1 MNKPGVVLISTLLI
15 VMVMSII
22 SIQISKNFFLSIQ
35 RDLYIDFKNHSLQ
48 LLLSSEKQAIKS
60 IQKEMISSNEKLINK
75 DPVLNQSYFFSNEL
89 TTIQADVSDASNCFN
104 LNSIF
109 IKTGDGIQI
118 KKDNREWLERL
129 LRLKGLDAPEIE
141 SFIDQLIDWVDPDNQ
156 PLNFGAENYF
166 YIGPLSPIN
175 QYTPKR
181 LLSNLSEIKN
191 FPVLDQISFKKISN
205 NLCVLPG
212 LSNQLINVNTL
223 NDSHINLIASLF
235 DEENLEF
242 IESQILDTPENGY
255 DSANEFSNKI
265 TQSVSWPSQ
274 VLSINSKTFLIST
287 KIYNQTFSN
296 QLDSL
301 VILDTSN
308 SAKVLNRDF
317 IF

>member
-1 MNKPGVVLISTLLI
+1 MAIIST
-15 VMVMSII
+15 
-22 SIQISKNFFLSIQ
+22 QISKIFFLSIQ
-35 RDLYIDFKNHSLQ
+35 RDSYIDFKNHSLQ
-48 LLLSSEKQAIKS
+48 LLLSSEKEAIQS
-60 IQKEMISSNEKLINK
+60 IQKEIVSSNQKLTNK
-75 DPVLNQSYFFSNEL
+75 NPVLNQSYFFSNEL
-89 TTIQADVSDASNCFN
+89 ATIQVDVSDASNCFN

-109 IKTGDGIQI
+109 IKTGDGLQI
-118 KKDNREWLERL
+118 KKDNKEWLERL
-129 LRLKGLDAPEIE
+129 LRLKGFEAPKIE

-156 PLNFGAENYF
+156 PLNSGAENYF

-191 FPVLDQISFKKISN
+191 FPVLDQIDFNKISN

-212 LSNQLINVNTL
+212 ISNQLINVNTL
-223 NDSHINLIASLF
+223 NNTHKNLIASFF

-242 IESQILDTPENGY
+242 IESQILDAPENGY
-255 DSANEFSNKI
+255 DSANEFAKKI
-265 TQSVSWPSQ
+265 TQSASWPSQ
-274 VLSINSKTFLIST
+274 VLSINSKTLLISS

-301 VILDTSN
+301 VILEDSN

-317 IF
+317 SF

>member
-15 VMVMSII
+15 VMVMAII
-22 SIQISKNFFLSIQ
+22 STQISKKFFLSIQ
-35 RDLYIDFKNHSLQ
+35 RDSYIDFKNHSLQ
-48 LLLSSEKQAIKS
+48 FLLSSEIEAIQS
-60 IQKEMISSNEKLINK
+60 IQKEIVFSNQKLTNK

-89 TTIQADVSDASNCFN
+89 ATIQVDVSDASNCFN

-109 IKTGDGIQI
+109 IKTADGVQI
-118 KKDNREWLERL
+118 KKDNKEWLERL
-129 LRLKGLDAPEIE
+129 LRLKGFDAPEIE

-166 YIGPLSPIN
+166 YIGPLSSIN

-191 FPVLDQISFKKISN
+191 FPVLDQMDFNKISN

-212 LSNQLINVNTL
+212 ISNQLINVNTL
-223 NDSHINLIASLF
+223 NNNHKKLVASFF

-242 IESQILDTPENGY
+242 IESQILDAPENGY
-255 DSANEFSNKI
+255 DSANEFAKKI
-265 TQSVSWPSQ
+265 TQSVTWPSQ
-274 VLSINSKTFLIST
+274 VLSINSKTLLISS

-301 VILDTSN
+301 VILDNSN

-317 IF
+317 SF

>member
-60 IQKEMISSNEKLINK
+60 IQKEIISSNGKLINK

-89 TTIQADVSDASNCFN
+89 ATIQVDVSDASNCFN

-255 DSANEFSNKI
+255 DSANEFANKI
-265 TQSVSWPSQ
+265 SQSVSWPSQ

>member
-15 VMVMSII
+15 VMVMAII
-22 SIQISKNFFLSIQ
+22 SIQISKKFFLSIQ
-35 RDLYIDFKNHSLQ
+35 RDSYIDFKNHSLQ
-48 LLLSSEKQAIKS
+48 LLLSSEKEAIAS
-60 IQKEMISSNEKLINK
+60 IQKEINSSNEKLTNK

-89 TTIQADVSDASNCFN
+89 ATIQVDVSDASNCFN

-109 IKTGDGIQI
+109 IKTGDGVQI
-118 KKDNREWLERL
+118 KKDNKEWLERL
-129 LRLKGLDAPEIE
+129 LRLKGFDTPETE

-156 PLNFGAENYF
+156 PLNSGAENYF

-181 LLSNLSEIKN
+181 LLSNLSEIKS
-191 FPVLDQISFKKISN
+191 FPVLDQMDFNKISN

-212 LSNQLINVNTL
+212 ISNQLMNVNTL
-223 NDSHINLIASLF
+223 NNTHKNLVASFF

-242 IESQILDTPENGY
+242 IESQILDIPENGY
-255 DSANEFSNKI
+255 DSANEFAKKI

-274 VLSINSKTFLIST
+274 VLSINSKTLLIST
-287 KIYNQTFSN
+287 KIFNQTYSN

-301 VILDTSN
+301 VILDNSN

-317 IF
+317 SF

>member
-60 IQKEMISSNEKLINK
+60 IQKEIISSNGKLINK

-89 TTIQADVSDASNCFN
+89 ATIQVDVSDASNCFN

-109 IKTGDGIQI
+109 IKTSDSVQI

-191 FPVLDQISFKKISN
+191 FPVLEQISFKKISN

-223 NDSHINLIASLF
+223 NDSHTNLIASLF

-255 DSANEFSNKI
+255 DSANEFTDKI
-265 TQSVSWPSQ
+265 TQSAPWSSQ

-301 VILDTSN
+301 VILDKSN

-317 IF
+317 SF

>member
-22 SIQISKNFFLSIQ
+22 SIQTSKNFFLSIQ

-48 LLLSSEKQAIKS
+48 QLLSSEKQTIKS
-60 IQKEMISSNEKLINK
+60 IQKEIISSNGKLINK

-89 TTIQADVSDASNCFN
+89 ATIQVDVSDASNCFN

-109 IKTGDGIQI
+109 IKTGDSVQI

-223 NDSHINLIASLF
+223 NDSHTNLIASLF

-255 DSANEFSNKI
+255 DSANEFANKI
-265 TQSVSWPSQ
+265 TQSAPWPSQ

>member
-1 MNKPGVVLISTLLI
+1 
-15 VMVMSII
+15 MSII
-22 SIQISKNFFLSIQ
+22 SIQISKNFFLSTQ

-60 IQKEMISSNEKLINK
+60 IQKEIISSNGKLINK

-89 TTIQADVSDASNCFN
+89 ATIQVDVSDASNCFN

-223 NDSHINLIASLF
+223 NDSHTNLIASLF

-255 DSANEFSNKI
+255 DSANEFANKI
-265 TQSVSWPSQ
+265 SQSVSWPSQ

>member
-60 IQKEMISSNEKLINK
+60 IQKEIISSNGKLINK

-89 TTIQADVSDASNCFN
+89 ATIQVDVSDASNCFN

-109 IKTGDGIQI
+109 IKTSDSVQI

-223 NDSHINLIASLF
+223 NDSHTNLIASLF

-255 DSANEFSNKI
+255 DSANEFANKI
-265 TQSVSWPSQ
+265 SQSGSWPSQ

-308 SAKVLNRDF
+308 SAKILNRDF

>member
-60 IQKEMISSNEKLINK
+60 IQKEIISSNGKLINK

-89 TTIQADVSDASNCFN
+89 ATIQVDVSDASNCFN

-109 IKTGDGIQI
+109 IKTSDSVQI

-191 FPVLDQISFKKISN
+191 FPVLEQISFKKISN

-223 NDSHINLIASLF
+223 NDSHTNLIASFF

-242 IESQILDTPENGY
+242 IESQIFDTPENGY
-255 DSANEFSNKI
+255 DSANEFANKI
-265 TQSVSWPSQ
+265 SQSGSWPSQ

>member
-60 IQKEMISSNEKLINK
+60 IQKEIISSNGKLINK

-89 TTIQADVSDASNCFN
+89 ATIQVDVSDASNCFN

-109 IKTGDGIQI
+109 IKTSDSVQI

-255 DSANEFSNKI
+255 DSAYEFANKI
-265 TQSVSWPSQ
+265 SQSVSWPSQ

-308 SAKVLNRDF
+308 SAKILNRDF

>member
-48 LLLSSEKQAIKS
+48 QLLSSEKQTIKS
-60 IQKEMISSNEKLINK
+60 IQKEIISSNGKLINK

-89 TTIQADVSDASNCFN
+89 ATIQVDVSDASNCFN

-181 LLSNLSEIKN
+181 LLSNFSEIKN
-191 FPVLDQISFKKISN
+191 FPVLEQISFKKISK

-223 NDSHINLIASLF
+223 NDSHTNLIASLF

-255 DSANEFSNKI
+255 DSANEFANKI
-265 TQSVSWPSQ
+265 SQSVSWPSQ

>member
-89 TTIQADVSDASNCFN
+89 ATIQADVSDASNCFN

-109 IKTGDGIQI
+109 IKTSDSVQI

-223 NDSHINLIASLF
+223 NDSHTNLIASLF

-255 DSANEFSNKI
+255 DSANEFANKI
-265 TQSVSWPSQ
+265 SQSVSWPSQ

>member
-60 IQKEMISSNEKLINK
+60 IQKEIISSNGKLINK

-89 TTIQADVSDASNCFN
+89 ATIQVDVSDASNCFN

-109 IKTGDGIQI
+109 IKTSDSVQI

-166 YIGPLSPIN
+166 YIGPLSPVN

-223 NDSHINLIASLF
+223 NDSHTNLIASFF

-242 IESQILDTPENGY
+242 IESQIFDTPENGY
-255 DSANEFSNKI
+255 DSANEFANKI
-265 TQSVSWPSQ
+265 SQSGSWPSQ

>member
-1 MNKPGVVLISTLLI
+1 
-15 VMVMSII
+15 MSII

-60 IQKEMISSNEKLINK
+60 IQKEIISSNGKLINK

-89 TTIQADVSDASNCFN
+89 ATIQVDVSDASNCFN

-109 IKTGDGIQI
+109 IKTSDSVQI

-175 QYTPKR
+175 QFTPKR

-223 NDSHINLIASLF
+223 NDSHTNLIASLF

-255 DSANEFSNKI
+255 DFANEFANKI
-265 TQSVSWPSQ
+265 SQSVSWPSQ

>member
-60 IQKEMISSNEKLINK
+60 IQKEIISSNGKLINK

-89 TTIQADVSDASNCFN
+89 ATIQVDVSDASNCFN

-109 IKTGDGIQI
+109 IKTSDSVQI

-223 NDSHINLIASLF
+223 NDSHTNLIASFF

-255 DSANEFSNKI
+255 DSANEFANKI
-265 TQSVSWPSQ
+265 SQSVSWPSQ

>member
-60 IQKEMISSNEKLINK
+60 IQKEMISSTEKLINK

-89 TTIQADVSDASNCFN
+89 ATIQVDVSDASNCFN

-242 IESQILDTPENGY
+242 IESQILDTPENAY
-255 DSANEFSNKI
+255 DSANEFANKI
-265 TQSVSWPSQ
+265 SQSVSWPSQ

>member
-60 IQKEMISSNEKLINK
+60 IQKEIISSNGKLINK

-89 TTIQADVSDASNCFN
+89 ATIQVDVSDASNCFN

-109 IKTGDGIQI
+109 IKTSDSVQI

-191 FPVLDQISFKKISN
+191 FPVLEQISFKKISN

-223 NDSHINLIASLF
+223 NDSHTNLIASLF

-255 DSANEFSNKI
+255 DSANEFANKI
-265 TQSVSWPSQ
+265 TQSAPWPSK

>member
-15 VMVMSII
+15 VMVMAII
-22 SIQISKNFFLSIQ
+22 STQISKNFFLSIQ
-35 RDLYIDFKNHSLQ
+35 RDSYIDFKNHSLQ
-48 LLLSSEKQAIKS
+48 LLLSSEKEAIQS
-60 IQKEMISSNEKLINK
+60 IQKEIVSSNQKLTNK

-89 TTIQADVSDASNCFN
+89 ATIQVDVSDASNCFN

-109 IKTGDGIQI
+109 IKTGDGLQI
-118 KKDNREWLERL
+118 KKDNKEWLERL
-129 LRLKGLDAPEIE
+129 LRLKGFDAPKIE

-191 FPVLDQISFKKISN
+191 FPVLDQIDFNKISN

-212 LSNQLINVNTL
+212 ISNQLINVNTL
-223 NDSHINLIASLF
+223 NNTHKNLIASFF

-242 IESQILDTPENGY
+242 IESQILDVPENGY
-255 DSANEFSNKI
+255 DSANEFAKKI

-274 VLSINSKTFLIST
+274 VLSINSKTLLISS

-301 VILDTSN
+301 VILENSN

-317 IF
+317 SF

>member
-1 MNKPGVVLISTLLI
+1 
-15 VMVMSII
+15 MSII

-60 IQKEMISSNEKLINK
+60 IQKEIISSNGKLINK

-89 TTIQADVSDASNCFN
+89 ATIQVDVSDASNCFN
-104 LNSIF
+104 LNSVF
-109 IKTGDGIQI
+109 IKTGDGVQI
-118 KKDNREWLERL
+118 KKDNKEWLERL
-129 LRLKGLDAPEIE
+129 LRLKGFDAPEIE

-191 FPVLDQISFKKISN
+191 FPVLDQIDFNKISN

-212 LSNQLINVNTL
+212 ITNQLINVNTL
-223 NDSHINLIASLF
+223 NNSHKNLIASFF

-242 IESQILDTPENGY
+242 TESQILDTPENGY
-255 DSANEFSNKI
+255 DSANEFANKI
-265 TQSVSWPSQ
+265 SQSVSWPSQ

-301 VILDTSN
+301 VILENSN

-317 IF
+317 SF

>member
-15 VMVMSII
+15 VMVMAII
-22 SIQISKNFFLSIQ
+22 SIQISKKFFLSIQ
-35 RDLYIDFKNHSLQ
+35 RDSYIDFKNHSLQ
-48 LLLSSEKQAIKS
+48 LLLSSEQEAIAS
-60 IQKEMISSNEKLINK
+60 IQKEINSSNEKLTNK

-89 TTIQADVSDASNCFN
+89 ATIQVDVSDASNCFN

-109 IKTGDGIQI
+109 IKTGDGVQI
-118 KKDNREWLERL
+118 KKDNKEWLERL
-129 LRLKGLDAPEIE
+129 LRLKGFDTPETE

-181 LLSNLSEIKN
+181 LLSNLSEIKS
-191 FPVLDQISFKKISN
+191 FPVLDQMDFNKISN

-212 LSNQLINVNTL
+212 ISNQLMNVNTL
-223 NDSHINLIASLF
+223 NNTHKNLVASFF

-242 IESQILDTPENGY
+242 IESQILDIPENGY
-255 DSANEFSNKI
+255 DSANEFAKKI

-274 VLSINSKTFLIST
+274 VLSINSKTLLIST
-287 KIYNQTFSN
+287 KIYNQTYSN

-301 VILDTSN
+301 VILDNSN

-317 IF
+317 SF

>member
-1 MNKPGVVLISTLLI
+1 
-15 VMVMSII
+15 MSII

-60 IQKEMISSNEKLINK
+60 IQKEIISSNGKLINK

-89 TTIQADVSDASNCFN
+89 ATIQVDVSDASNCFN

-109 IKTGDGIQI
+109 IKTSDSVQI

-191 FPVLDQISFKKISN
+191 FPVLEQISFKKISN

-255 DSANEFSNKI
+255 DSANEFANKI
-265 TQSVSWPSQ
+265 SQSVSWPSQ

-308 SAKVLNRDF
+308 SAKVLKRDF

>member
-15 VMVMSII
+15 LMVMSII
-22 SIQISKNFFLSIQ
+22 SIQISKNFFLSLQ

-60 IQKEMISSNEKLINK
+60 IQKEMISLNEKLINN
-75 DPVLNQSYFFSNEL
+75 DPVLNHSYFFSNEL
-89 TTIQADVSDASNCFN
+89 ATIQVDVSDASNCFN

-109 IKTGDGIQI
+109 IKTGDGVQI

-212 LSNQLINVNTL
+212 ISNQLINVNTL
-223 NDSHINLIASLF
+223 NDSHTNLIASFF

-242 IESQILDTPENGY
+242 IDSQILDTPENGY
-255 DSANEFSNKI
+255 DSANEFANKI
-265 TQSVSWPSQ
+265 TQSSSWPSQ
-274 VLSINSKTFLIST
+274 VLSINSNTFLIST
-287 KIYNQTFSN
+287 RIYNQTFSN

-301 VILDTSN
+301 VILDISN

>member
-35 RDLYIDFKNHSLQ
+35 RDLYIDFNNHSLQ

-60 IQKEMISSNEKLINK
+60 IQKEIISSNGKLINK

-89 TTIQADVSDASNCFN
+89 ATIQVDVSDASNCFN

-109 IKTGDGIQI
+109 IKTSDSVQI

-129 LRLKGLDAPEIE
+129 LKLKGLDAPEIE

-166 YIGPLSPIN
+166 YIGPLSPIT

-191 FPVLDQISFKKISN
+191 FPVLEQISFKKISN

-255 DSANEFSNKI
+255 DSANEFANKI
-265 TQSVSWPSQ
+265 SQSVSWPSQ

>member
-60 IQKEMISSNEKLINK
+60 IQKEIISSNGKLINK

-89 TTIQADVSDASNCFN
+89 ATIQVDVSDASNCFN

-223 NDSHINLIASLF
+223 NDSHTNLIASLF

-255 DSANEFSNKI
+255 DSANEFANKI
-265 TQSVSWPSQ
+265 SQSVSWPSQ

>member
-60 IQKEMISSNEKLINK
+60 IQKEIISSNGKLINK

-89 TTIQADVSDASNCFN
+89 ATIQVDVSDASNCFN

-109 IKTGDGIQI
+109 IKTSDSVQI

-191 FPVLDQISFKKISN
+191 FPVLEQISFKKISN

-223 NDSHINLIASLF
+223 NDSHTNLIASFF

-242 IESQILDTPENGY
+242 IESQIFDTPENGY
-255 DSANEFSNKI
+255 DSANEFANKI
-265 TQSVSWPSQ
+265 SQSVSWPSQ

>member
-1 MNKPGVVLISTLLI
+1 
-15 VMVMSII
+15 MSII

-60 IQKEMISSNEKLINK
+60 IQKEIISSNGKLINK

-89 TTIQADVSDASNCFN
+89 ATIQVDVSDASNCFN

-109 IKTGDGIQI
+109 IKTGDGLQI
-118 KKDNREWLERL
+118 KKDNKEWLERL

-212 LSNQLINVNTL
+212 ISNQSINVNTL
-223 NDSHINLIASLF
+223 NDSHTNLIASLF

-255 DSANEFSNKI
+255 DSANEFTNKI
-265 TQSVSWPSQ
+265 TQSSSWPSQ
-274 VLSINSKTFLIST
+274 VLSINSNTFLIST
-287 KIYNQTFSN
+287 KIYDQTFSN
-296 QLDSL
+296 QLNSL
-301 VILDTSN
+301 VILDKSN
-308 SAKVLNRDF
+308 SAIVLNRDF

>member
-1 MNKPGVVLISTLLI
+1 MNKPGVVMISTLLI

-89 TTIQADVSDASNCFN
+89 ATIQVDVSDASNCFN

-109 IKTGDGIQI
+109 IKTSDSVQI

-255 DSANEFSNKI
+255 DSANEFANKI
-265 TQSVSWPSQ
+265 SQSGSWPSQ
-274 VLSINSKTFLIST
+274 VLTINSKTFLIST

>member
-48 LLLSSEKQAIKS
+48 LLLSSEKQAVKS
-60 IQKEMISSNEKLINK
+60 IQKEMISLNEKLINK
-75 DPVLNQSYFFSNEL
+75 DPVLNQSYFFLNEL
-89 TTIQADVSDASNCFN
+89 ATIQVDVSDASNCFN

-129 LRLKGLDAPEIE
+129 LRLKGLDAPEIG

-223 NDSHINLIASLF
+223 NDSHTNLIASFF

-255 DSANEFSNKI
+255 DSANEFANKI

>member
-15 VMVMSII
+15 VMVMAII
-22 SIQISKNFFLSIQ
+22 STQISKIFFLSIQ
-35 RDLYIDFKNHSLQ
+35 RDSYIDFKNHSLQ
-48 LLLSSEKQAIKS
+48 LLLSSEKEAIQS
-60 IQKEMISSNEKLINK
+60 IQKEIVSSNQKLTNK
-75 DPVLNQSYFFSNEL
+75 NPVLNQSYFFSNEL
-89 TTIQADVSDASNCFN
+89 ATIQVDVSDASNCFN

-109 IKTGDGIQI
+109 IKTGDGLQI
-118 KKDNREWLERL
+118 KKDNKEWLERL
-129 LRLKGLDAPEIE
+129 LRLKGFEAPKIE

-191 FPVLDQISFKKISN
+191 FPVLDQIDFNKISN

-212 LSNQLINVNTL
+212 ISNQLINVNTL
-223 NDSHINLIASLF
+223 NNTHKNLIASFF

-242 IESQILDTPENGY
+242 IESQILDAPENGY
-255 DSANEFSNKI
+255 DSANEFAKKI

-274 VLSINSKTFLIST
+274 VLSINSKTFLISS

-301 VILDTSN
+301 VILENSN

-317 IF
+317 SF

>member
-60 IQKEMISSNEKLINK
+60 IQKEIISSNGKLINK

-89 TTIQADVSDASNCFN
+89 ATIQVDVSDASNCFN

-109 IKTGDGIQI
+109 IKTSDSVQI

-191 FPVLDQISFKKISN
+191 FPVLDQIDFNKISN

-212 LSNQLINVNTL
+212 ISNQLINVNTL
-223 NDSHINLIASLF
+223 NNTHKNLIASFF

-255 DSANEFSNKI
+255 DSANEFANKI
-265 TQSVSWPSQ
+265 SQSVSWPSQ

>member
-60 IQKEMISSNEKLINK
+60 IQKEIISSNGKLINK

-89 TTIQADVSDASNCFN
+89 ATIQVDVSDASNCFN

-109 IKTGDGIQI
+109 IKTSDSVQI

-129 LRLKGLDAPEIE
+129 LKLKGLDAPEIE
-141 SFIDQLIDWVDPDNQ
+141 SFIDQLIDWVDGDNQ

-191 FPVLDQISFKKISN
+191 FPVLEQISFKKISN

-223 NDSHINLIASLF
+223 NDSHTNLIASLF

-255 DSANEFSNKI
+255 DSANEFANKI
-265 TQSVSWPSQ
+265 SQSVSWPSQ

>member
-1 MNKPGVVLISTLLI
+1 
-15 VMVMSII
+15 MSII

-60 IQKEMISSNEKLINK
+60 IQKEIISSNGKLINK

-89 TTIQADVSDASNCFN
+89 ATIQVDVSDASNCFN

-109 IKTGDGIQI
+109 IKTSDSVQI

-191 FPVLDQISFKKISN
+191 FPILEQISFKKISN

-223 NDSHINLIASLF
+223 NDSHTNLIASLF

-255 DSANEFSNKI
+255 DSANEFANKI
-265 TQSVSWPSQ
+265 SQSGSWPAQ
-274 VLSINSKTFLIST
+274 VLSISSKTFLIST

>member
-48 LLLSSEKQAIKS
+48 QLLSSEKQTIKS
-60 IQKEMISSNEKLINK
+60 IQKEIISSNGKLINK

-89 TTIQADVSDASNCFN
+89 ATIQVDVSDASNCFN

-109 IKTGDGIQI
+109 IKTGDSVQI

-255 DSANEFSNKI
+255 DSANEFANKI
-265 TQSVSWPSQ
+265 SQSVSWPSQ

>member
-1 MNKPGVVLISTLLI
+1 MYKR
-15 VMVMSII
+15 
-22 SIQISKNFFLSIQ
+22 Q
-35 RDLYIDFKNHSLQ
+35 
-48 LLLSSEKQAIKS
+48 
-60 IQKEMISSNEKLINK
+60 
-75 DPVLNQSYFFSNEL
+75 NQSYFFANEL
-89 TTIQADVSDASNCFN
+89 ATIQVDVSDASNCFN

-109 IKTGDGIQI
+109 IKTGDGVQI
-118 KKDNREWLERL
+118 KKDNKEWLERL
-129 LRLKGLDAPEIE
+129 LRLKGFDTPETE

-181 LLSNLSEIKN
+181 LLSNISEIKS
-191 FPVLDQISFKKISN
+191 FPVLDQMDFSKISN

-212 LSNQLINVNTL
+212 ISNQLINVNTL
-223 NDSHINLIASLF
+223 NNTHKNLIASFF

-255 DSANEFSNKI
+255 DSANEFAKKI

-274 VLSINSKTFLIST
+274 VLSINSKTLLIST
-287 KIYNQTFSN
+287 KIYNQTYSN

-301 VILDTSN
+301 VILDNSN

-317 IF
+317 SF

>member
-60 IQKEMISSNEKLINK
+60 IQKEIISSNGKLINK

-89 TTIQADVSDASNCFN
+89 ATIQVDVSDASNCFN

-109 IKTGDGIQI
+109 IKTSDSVQI

-223 NDSHINLIASLF
+223 NDSHTNLIASFF

-255 DSANEFSNKI
+255 DSANEFANKI
-265 TQSVSWPSQ
+265 SQSGSWPSQ

>member
-89 TTIQADVSDASNCFN
+89 ATIQVDVSDASNCFN
-104 LNSIF
+104 LNSVF
-109 IKTGDGIQI
+109 IKTGDGVQI
-118 KKDNREWLERL
+118 KKDNKEWLERL

-191 FPVLDQISFKKISN
+191 FPVLEQISFKKISN

-223 NDSHINLIASLF
+223 NDSHTNLIASFF

-242 IESQILDTPENGY
+242 IESQILDAPENGY
-255 DSANEFSNKI
+255 DSANEFAKKI

-274 VLSINSKTFLIST
+274 VLSINSKTLLISS

-301 VILDTSN
+301 VILENSN

-317 IF
+317 SF

>member
-1 MNKPGVVLISTLLI
+1 
-15 VMVMSII
+15 MSII

-60 IQKEMISSNEKLINK
+60 IQKEIISSNGKLINK

-89 TTIQADVSDASNCFN
+89 ATIQVDVSDASNCFN

-109 IKTGDGIQI
+109 IKTSDSVQI

-255 DSANEFSNKI
+255 DSANEFANKI
-265 TQSVSWPSQ
+265 SQSVSWPSQ